1 MTTTAEELRDRSKSF
16 ALRIV
21 TLFRSLPPPTD
32 AQVIGKQLLRSGTS
46 VAASYRAACRARSR
60 AEFASKMGIVAEE
73 ADESLFWLEML
84 AESGIVK
91 EQRIEQLLKESDELT
106 AIFTASVHTTK
117 ASRT

>member
-1 MTTTAEELRDRSKSF
+1 
-16 ALRIV
+16 
-21 TLFRSLPPPTD
+21 
-32 AQVIGKQLLRSGTS
+32 
-46 VAASYRAACRARSR
+46 
-60 AEFASKMGIVAEE
+60 MGIVAEE

-91 EQRIEQLLKESDELT
+91 EQRIEQLLKKSHELT

>member
-1 MTTTAEELRDRSKSF
+1 
-16 ALRIV
+16 
-21 TLFRSLPPPTD
+21 
-32 AQVIGKQLLRSGTS
+32 
-46 VAASYRAACRARSR
+46 
-60 AEFASKMGIVAEE
+60 MGIVAEE

-91 EQRIEQLLKESDELT
+91 EQRIEQLLKESHELT